1 MTIIVNPLLD
11 VDDRCLDELADE
23 VRMRAVG
30 KVLAE
35 RGERVDP
42 ALQDYVA
49 LVADLLRA
57 PVCVVDL
64 VLDST
69 VLVVASHGVGG
80 WLAEAGG
87 MPVEWAACSV
97 VVQRRADVLITDTH
111 HDPRHTGNPIVA
123 VSGVRSYAGVPLR
136 SAEGHIVGTL
146 CVLHTMPN
154 AFATTDLHKLAA
166 LGTRAELLL
175 RAP

>member
-11 VDDRCLDELADE
+11 VDDRCLDELAGE

-30 KVLAE
+30 TVLAAQ
-35 RGERVDP
+35 VDP
-42 ALQDYVA
+42 ALQDYVG

-57 PVCVVDL
+57 PVCVVNL

-69 VLVVASHGVGG
+69 VLLLASHGIGG
-80 WLAEAGG
+80 WLADAGG
-87 MPVEWAACSV
+87 MPVEWTACSV
-97 VVQRRADVLITDTH
+97 VVQRHADVLITDTH

-136 SAEGHIVGTL
+136 SPDGQIVATL
-146 CVLHTMPN
+146 CVLHVVPN
-154 AFATTDLHKLAA
+154 AFTTTDLHKLAA
-166 LGTRAELLL
+166 LGARAEHLL
-175 RAP
+175 RVEA